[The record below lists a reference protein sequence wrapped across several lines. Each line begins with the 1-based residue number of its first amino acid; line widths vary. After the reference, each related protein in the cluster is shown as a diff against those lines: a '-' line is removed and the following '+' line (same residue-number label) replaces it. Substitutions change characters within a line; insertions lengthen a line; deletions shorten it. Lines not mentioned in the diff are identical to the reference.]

1 MTDQPLVPGLAE
13 FPVTVRL
20 PIYWGDIDVYGH
32 VNSTVYLRWFEAA
45 RAAYALRIG
54 LQIQTRDCGIGV
66 VMASVTCNFRRQL
79 DYPGE
84 VAAGA
89 RVTRLSLGN
98 MTMDYRVVDINTGL
112 PAADGSS
119 VLVAYDFP
127 ADRPVSVPDD
137 VRVAIERLED
147 TTFSGNG

>member
-1 MTDQPLVPGLAE
+1 VTQPSNLPGLAE

-45 RAAYALRIG
+45 RAAYALRVG
-54 LQIQTRDCGIGV
+54 LQIQTRESGVGV

-79 DYPGE
+79 EYPGD
-84 VAAGA
+84 VVAGA
-89 RVTRLSLGN
+89 RITRMSLSN
-98 MTMDYRVVDINTGL
+98 MTMEYKVVDDRTGL

-127 ADRPVSVPDD
+127 RGRPVSVPND
-137 VRVAIERLED
+137 VRAAVERLEGK
-147 TTFSGNG
+147 TFSAQ

>member
-1 MTDQPLVPGLAE
+1 MTDKSNVAGLAE
-13 FPVTVRL
+13 FPITVRL

-32 VNSTVYLRWFEAA
+32 VNSTVYLCWFEAA

-54 LQIQTRDCGIGV
+54 LQIQTRDSGIGV
-66 VMASVTCNFRRQL
+66 VMASVTCNYRRQL
-79 DYPGE
+79 EYPGD
-84 VAAGA
+84 VVAGA
-89 RVTRLSLGN
+89 RITRVSLSN
-98 MTMDYRVVDINTGL
+98 MTMEYNVVDEQTGL

-137 VRVAIERLED
+137 VRAAIERLEGRTCSD
-147 TTFSGNG
+147 H